1 MDKIVIKG
9 GERLQGEVRVSGS
22 KNAALPLLASS
33 ILADGESRIRNIP
46 PLNDIKTMLALLKSI
61 GLNVAYKNEAVKISG
76 KAHTFE
82 APYELVKT
90 MRASALVLGP
100 LLAKYGSA
108 RVSMPG
114 GCAIG
119 ERPIDLHL
127 KALKA
132 MGAEIELKHGYVIA
146 GAKRLKGATIY
157 FDIITVTGTEN
168 IMMAA
173 TLAKGKT
180 VIENAAREPEVVEL
194 ARALKA
200 MGAKID
206 GEGSDVITIE
216 GVNELGPLDYQ
227 VMPDRIE
234 AGTLMAAAAATKG
247 NVLIKNCDLPFMEA
261 LISKMKAAGIVIREE
276 EGGLRVIG
284 KRRLKSVDIKTLP
297 HPGFPTD
304 MQAQMMVLMSIAS
317 GLSVISETVF
327 ENRFMHVSELRRMG
341 ADIHTEGRSAIIKG
355 KEKLSGA
362 QVMATDLRA
371 SASLIIA
378 GLVAEGTTEVSRIYH
393 LDRGYDGLERKLAA
407 LGANIERVK
416 EKRISK

>member
-1 MDKIVIKG
+1 MDKIVIEG
-9 GERLQGEVRVSGS
+9 GKQLKGEVKVSGS

-33 ILADGESRIRNIP
+33 ILADGESRIKNVP
-46 PLNDIKTMLALLKSI
+46 PLNDIKTMLSLLESI
-61 GLNVAYKNEAVKISG
+61 GLKVNYKNEIVTISG
-76 KAHTFE
+76 TAHTFE

-100 LLAKYGSA
+100 LLSRHGSA
-108 RVSMPG
+108 RVSLPG

-132 MGAEIELKHGYVIA
+132 MGADIKLEHGYVVA
-146 GAKRLKGATIY
+146 SAKRLKGATIY
-157 FDIITVTGTEN
+157 FDIVTVTGTEN

-173 TLAKGKT
+173 TLAKGT
-180 VIENAAREPEVVEL
+180 TIIENAAREPEVVEL
-194 ARALKA
+194 AKALKA
-200 MGAKID
+200 MGARIE

-216 GVNELGPLDYQ
+216 GVDELGTLDYQ

-247 NVLIKNCDLPFMEA
+247 NILIKNYDLLYMEA
-261 LISKMKAAGIVIREE
+261 LVSKMRAAGVVIIEE
-276 EGGLRVIG
+276 EGGLRVVG
-284 KRRLKSVDIKTLP
+284 KGRMKSVDIKTLP

-341 ADIHTEGRSAIIKG
+341 ADIHIEGRSAIVKG
-355 KEKLSGA
+355 KDKLSGA

-378 GLVAEGTTEVSRIYH
+378 GLVAEGRTDVSRIYH
-393 LDRGYDGLERKLAA
+393 LDRGYDSLEEKLSS
-407 LGANIERVK
+407 LGANIVRVK
-416 EKRISK
+416 DKKD

>member
-1 MDKIVIKG
+1 MDKIIITG
-9 GERLQGEVRVSGS
+9 GERLEGEVEVSGS
-22 KNAALPLLASS
+22 KNFALPLLASS
-33 ILADGESRIRNIP
+33 ILAKGKSRITNVP

-61 GLNVAYKNEAVKISG
+61 GLGVDYKDKTVTVSG
-76 KAHTFE
+76 TAHTFE

-100 LLAKYGSA
+100 LLARYGSA
-108 RVSMPG
+108 RVSLPG

-132 MGAEIELKHGYVIA
+132 MGAEIELEHGYVIA
-146 GAKRLKGATIY
+146 KADRLKGATVY

-173 TLAKGKT
+173 TLAKGTT

-194 ARALKA
+194 ARALKT
-200 MGAKID
+200 MGAKIE

-216 GVNELGPLDYQ
+216 GVDKLTSLDYE
-227 VMPDRIE
+227 VIRDRIE
-234 AGTLMAAAAATKG
+234 AGTLMAAAAATRG
-247 NVLIKNCDLPFMEA
+247 NVLIKNCDLLFMEA
-261 LISKMKAAGIVIREE
+261 LVSKMKAAGVSINEE
-276 EGGLRVIG
+276 DGGLRIIG
-284 KRRLKSVDIKTLP
+284 KGRLKSVDIKTLP

-304 MQAQMMVLMSIAS
+304 MQAQMMVLMSISS
-317 GLSVISETVF
+317 GLSVITETVF

-341 ADIHTEGRSAIIKG
+341 ADIHIEGRSAIVKG
-355 KEKLSGA
+355 KNRLSGA
-362 QVMATDLRA
+362 PVMATDLRA

-378 GLVAEGTTEVSRIYH
+378 GLVAEGTTEISRIYH
-393 LDRGYDGLERKLAA
+393 LDRGYDRLEEKLAA
-407 LGANIERVK
+407 LGANIKRLK
-416 EKRISK
+416 EKKD